1 MDLLAAGVLD
11 GDFTLSGRDIGIGI
25 LATLAYAAVGMA
37 LLVGGYV
44 LLDKLTPGHL
54 GTLIY
59 TDSNVNAGRLTI
71 GHLVSVTL
79 VVASAALTS
88 QGGTFGALL
97 DMAIFGALALVL
109 QGVSFKVLDKLTPGD
124 LGSIVTAKETCPASL
139 VTAVWAVAIGAV
151 LAVAIV

>member
-1 MDLLAAGVLD
+1 MDLIAAGVFD
-11 GDFTLSGRDIGIGI
+11 GDFTLSGEDILVGV
-25 LATLAYAAVGMA
+25 LATLAYAAVGLA

-59 TDSNVNAGRLTI
+59 TDANTNAARMTI
-71 GHLVSVTL
+71 GHLLSVTL
-79 VVASAALTS
+79 VVASAAITS

-97 DMAIFGALALVL
+97 DMAVFGGLALVL
-109 QGVSFKVLDKLTPGD
+109 QGVSFKLLDQLTPGH

-151 LAVAIV
+151 LAIAII

>member
-1 MDLLAAGVLD
+1 MDLLATGLLVD
-11 GDFTLSGRDIGIGI
+11 DFTLSGRDILLGIV
-25 LATLAYAAVGMA
+25 ATLAYAGVGLA

-71 GHLVSVTL
+71 GHLVAVSL

-97 DMAIFGALALVL
+97 DMAVFGTLALVL
-109 QGVSFKVLDKLTPGD
+109 QAVAFKLLDRLTPGD
-124 LGSIVTAKETCPASL
+124 LGSIVTAEETCPASL

-151 LAVAIV
+151 LAIAIV